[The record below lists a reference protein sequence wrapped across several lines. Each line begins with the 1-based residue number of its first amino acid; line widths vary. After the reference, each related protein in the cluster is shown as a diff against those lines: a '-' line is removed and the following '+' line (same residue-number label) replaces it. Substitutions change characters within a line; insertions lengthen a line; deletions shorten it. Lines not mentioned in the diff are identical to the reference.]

1 MNQLSIDLWWG
12 LNIVLRSKFVFFS
25 YYNCLDAGHGLK
37 GLFHKISTICIN
49 PLLPHLVLQ
58 EGQGK
63 KDCIS
68 GHCVWVSEALPVG
81 ESQQHLLCGAVT
93 LDLMWSG
100 CPFSI
105 LGFCTFFHLSQH
117 HNIFQHWH
125 GGVAGGGDKLE
136 LNWCGKIPSLTISGA
151 FFCLGHHVSGGIVH
165 VWRNLGNFYYC

>member
-1 MNQLSIDLWWG
+1 MIL
-12 LNIVLRSKFVFFS
+12 IVSFRNKKYSACESALHRPLMRTKYGVAVKIWFLS
-25 YYNCLDAGHGLK
+25 YYNCLDAGHGTVSQDLNY
-37 GLFHKISTICIN
+37 FIN
-49 PLLPHLVLQ
+49 PLLPLLVLQ

-81 ESQQHLLCGAVT
+81 ESQQHLLCGAIT

-105 LGFCTFFHLSQH
+105 LGYCTFFHLSQH
-117 HNIFQHWH
+117 HNIFQHCH

-136 LNWCGKIPSLTISGA
+136 LN
-151 FFCLGHHVSGGIVH
+151 
-165 VWRNLGNFYYC
+165 